1 MKEIR
6 KKSKAKLEKA
16 HIRLRVNGE
25 QVEVAFAPHKTL
37 LEVLRE
43 DLQLTGTKHGCEL
56 GECGACAVLLDGH
69 PVLSCL
75 VLAAECDSRHITTVE
90 GLAGDGRLHPL
101 QECFADLGAAQC
113 GYCTPGI
120 LLTAK
125 ALLEHE
131 PHPSRQRI
139 CEALSGN
146 LCRCTGYLQIV
157 EAVEA
162 AARLMPSETK
172 AG

>member
-1 MKEIR
+1 MKV
-6 KKSKAKLEKA
+6 
-16 HIRLRVNGE
+16 RLAFTVNE
-25 QVEVAFAPHKTL
+25 ETVDILAEDYKTL

-43 DLQLTGTKHGCEL
+43 DLGLTGTKHGCEL
-56 GECGACAVLLDGH
+56 GECGACAVLAVECEG
-69 PVLSCL
+69 
-75 VLAAECDSRHITTVE
+75 AEITTVE
-90 GLAGDGRLHPL
+90 GLAADGRLHPL

-120 LLTAK
+120 LITAK
-125 ALLEHE
+125 ALLDHE
-131 PHPSRQRI
+131 PRPSRERI

-162 AARLMPSETK
+162 AARQSVAPVRDEDRR
-172 AG
+172 

>member
-1 MKEIR
+1 MK
-6 KKSKAKLEKA
+6 L
-16 HIRLRVNGE
+16 RLAFTVNGE
-25 QVEVAFAPHKTL
+25 PVDVLTEDYKTL

-56 GECGACAVLLDGH
+56 GECGACAVVVDGQ

-75 VLAAECDSRHITTVE
+75 IVAAELAGRRIETVE
-90 GLAGDGRLHPL
+90 GLTADGRLHPL

-120 LLTAK
+120 LVTAK
-125 ALLEHE
+125 VLLDRE
-131 PHPSRQRI
+131 PHPSREAIR
-139 CEALSGN
+139 EALSGN

-162 AARLMPSETK
+162 AAERRGDETTTT
-172 AG
+172 GRP